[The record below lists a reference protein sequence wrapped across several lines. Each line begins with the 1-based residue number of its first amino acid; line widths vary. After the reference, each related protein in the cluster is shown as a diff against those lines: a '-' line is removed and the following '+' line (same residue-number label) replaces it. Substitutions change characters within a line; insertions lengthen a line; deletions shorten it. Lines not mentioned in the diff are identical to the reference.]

1 MTRSMTSSEHKK
13 IVGERIRQ
21 ARQMAGFDTIASLT
35 ERFPDWSERR
45 LGNYENGTSLPN
57 PLDILRISKETNTS
71 PCWITFGIGSI
82 RSSDRDIQAIRYQNF
97 SHLYEKMNKAEQL
110 VLRKAIKLKPRE
122 MSHYLDNP
130 YLKITETLCRKI
142 ERHLEKT
149 KGWMEQQHVEMDG
162 LSDFF
167 PEDVK
172 ELLSIYSN
180 LDTDGRAMLLA
191 ISRSVKTYKNTD

>member
-1 MTRSMTSSEHKK
+1 MSRTITTNEHKK

-21 ARQMAGFDTIASLT
+21 ARQMAGFNTIASLT
-35 ERFPDWSERR
+35 ECFPDWSERR

-57 PLDILRISKETNTS
+57 PLDILRISKETKTS

-82 RSSDRDIQAIRYQNF
+82 RASDRDVQAIRYQNF
-97 SHLYEKMNKAEQL
+97 SHLYEKMKKTEQL
-110 VLRKAIKLKPRE
+110 ALRKAINLKPKE
-122 MSHYLDNP
+122 VNHHLDNP
-130 YLKITETLCRKI
+130 YLKITDTMCHKI
-142 ERHLEKT
+142 ERHLGKS

-162 LSDFF
+162 LCDFF

-180 LDTDGRAMLLA
+180 LDSDGRAMLLE
-191 ISRSVKTYKNTD
+191 ISRTVQSHSG

>member
-1 MTRSMTSSEHKK
+1 MTRTITSNEHKK

-57 PLDILRISKETNTS
+57 PLDILRISKETKTS

-82 RSSDRDIQAIRYQNF
+82 RSSDRDVQAIRYQNF
-97 SHLYEKMNKAEQL
+97 SHLYEKMNNSEQL
-110 VLRKAIKLKPRE
+110 QLRKVIKLKPKE
-122 MSHYLDNP
+122 VNNHLHNP
-130 YLKITETLCRKI
+130 YLKITETLCRNI
-142 ERHLEKT
+142 ERHLGKT

-162 LSDFF
+162 LCDFF

-180 LDTDGRAMLLA
+180 LPPQGRTLLLE
-191 ISRSVKTYKNTD
+191 ISRSVNSFSNQ